1 MWYLGHGTLA
11 QMQPGQLPRAES
23 IDPAVLRQLER
34 WFVSKGVPQFIE
46 GYSSEQRMDARAA
59 PLIAA
64 WIVVWTVLLWA
75 SHGGL
80 QLGIIAVGIIGSL
93 AFVAVSYALVS
104 WFRGRSIGSLP
115 AKFDL
120 FDIALFALLPSVPA
134 AVLAPA
140 RWDAVWSFLNVLL
153 GIGIIYIVIGF
164 GLLEL
169 ALWALKQLRT
179 QLVHI
184 VSLLARTLPV
194 LLILVVF
201 LLFAVEL
208 WQVAHSLHLI
218 ELVALL
224 GLMLLIAGLLIV
236 TTFRPEIQ
244 RLDAW
249 DDWDALLDDARQ
261 TPAEPLT
268 LVVRRPTDG
277 SHPLGWLQRRN
288 LDFLVLVNQ
297 LLQSVFVALLVMAF
311 LVAFGLLALPASV
324 QEGWIG
330 EAVNVVTVFELLGEP
345 RTVSAELLTVSALLS
360 AIVGLYFTGLA
371 LTDATYRAEHF
382 TLVVAELRSLNATRT
397 VYLAA
402 LRLPA
407 LSSTDSP

>member
-1 MWYLGHGTLA
+1 MWSSATVRWRRCGRAT
-11 QMQPGQLPRAES
+11 PRAES
-23 IDPAVLRQLER
+23 IDPASSPARTVVRQQGRPPVHRGL
-34 WFVSKGVPQFIE
+34 QL
-46 GYSSEQRMDARAA
+46 RAA
-59 PLIAA
+59 CGRASGTTHRCIDHLS
-64 WIVVWTVLLWA
+64 TVLLWA
-75 SHGGL
+75 SHGVSHSASSGR
-80 QLGIIAVGIIGSL
+80 IIGSL
-93 AFVAVSYALVS
+93 ASSRSPRPRLVVPRPFHRVAPGQVRPLRHRAVRPVASA
-104 WFRGRSIGSLP
+104 
-115 AKFDL
+115 
-120 FDIALFALLPSVPA
+120 PA
-134 AVLAPA
+134 AILAPA

-261 TPAEPLT
+261 RPLN
-268 LVVRRPTDG
+268 P
-277 SHPLGWLQRRN
+277 
-288 LDFLVLVNQ
+288 
-297 LLQSVFVALLVMAF
+297 
-311 LVAFGLLALPASV
+311 
-324 QEGWIG
+324 
-330 EAVNVVTVFELLGEP
+330 
-345 RTVSAELLTVSALLS
+345 
-360 AIVGLYFTGLA
+360 
-371 LTDATYRAEHF
+371 
-382 TLVVAELRSLNATRT
+382 
-397 VYLAA
+397 
-402 LRLPA
+402 
-407 LSSTDSP
+407 